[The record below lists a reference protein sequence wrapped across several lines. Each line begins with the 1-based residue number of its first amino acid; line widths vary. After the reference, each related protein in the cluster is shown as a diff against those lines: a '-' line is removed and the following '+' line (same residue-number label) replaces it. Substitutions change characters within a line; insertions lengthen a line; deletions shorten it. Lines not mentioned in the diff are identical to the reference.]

1 VTLQHPRN
9 LTQQLSSALECSTKR
24 SCLGCISAIPKAKI
38 TPVESTIGEPSR
50 GKHLSNLPLPAASS
64 SPSAAQP
71 TAEPLIR
78 NVSDTARW
86 VAVYRARETERPD
99 AHFRD
104 PFARRLAG
112 ERGEQIAK
120 SMPLGRGNDWSMIT
134 RTYLADQFINEQVHQ
149 GVDMIINLAAGLDAR
164 PYRMQLP
171 PSLQW
176 IEVDLPEILA
186 YKEEILRDEK
196 PVCSLERIRLDL
208 SNATA
213 RRDLF
218 AQLGSRSKNA
228 LIITEGLLIYLTA
241 ADVAGLAKD
250 LAAIPSVQSW
260 LLDIASPGLLRM
272 LAKRTATQLNQ
283 AAPFKFAPPEG
294 PNFFIPYGWKPAD
307 VRSLLKNAAR
317 LKRLPFLLNL
327 FSFLP
332 ETEKSRRD
340 RPWSGVCLFKK
351 Q

>member
-1 VTLQHPRN
+1 M
-9 LTQQLSSALECSTKR
+9 
-24 SCLGCISAIPKAKI
+24 
-38 TPVESTIGEPSR
+38 
-50 GKHLSNLPLPAASS
+50 
-64 SPSAAQP
+64 
-71 TAEPLIR
+71 IR

-120 SMPLGRGNDWSMIT
+120 SMPLGRDNDWSMIT
-134 RTYLADQFINEQVHQ
+134 RTWLGDQLINEQIQ
-149 GVDMIINLAAGLDAR
+149 RGVDTIINLAAGLDAR

-171 PSLQW
+171 PTLKW

-208 SNATA
+208 SNAA
-213 RRDLF
+213 LRRDLF
-218 AQLGSRSKNA
+218 TELSRRANKA
-228 LIITEGLLIYLTA
+228 LIITEGLLIYLNSD
-241 ADVAGLAKD
+241 DVAGLAKD
-250 LAAIPSVQSW
+250 LAAPASFQSW

-272 LAKRTATQLNQ
+272 LAKRIAKQLHQ

-294 PNFFIPYGWKPAD
+294 PNFFIPYGWKPVD
-307 VRSLLKNAAR
+307 VRSLLKNAAK
-317 LKRLPFLLNL
+317 LKRLPFLLRIVAL
-327 FSFLP
+327 FP

-340 RPWSGVCLFKK
+340 RPWSGMCLLKK

>member
-1 VTLQHPRN
+1 MN
-9 LTQQLSSALECSTKR
+9 E
-24 SCLGCISAIPKAKI
+24 
-38 TPVESTIGEPSR
+38 
-50 GKHLSNLPLPAASS
+50 SS
-64 SPSAAQP
+64 SPKQTPSDPHSEPQSDP
-71 TAEPLIR
+71 QSEPLIR

-120 SMPLGRGNDWSMIT
+120 SMPLGRDNDWSMIT
-134 RTYLADQFINEQVHQ
+134 RTYLGDQFINEQVKQ
-149 GVDMIINLAAGLDAR
+149 GVDMVINLAAGLDAR

-171 PSLQW
+171 PSLNW
-176 IEVDLPEILA
+176 IEVDLPEILS

-196 PVCSLERIRLDL
+196 PLCSLERIRLDL
-208 SNATA
+208 SNAAA

-218 AQLGSRSKNA
+218 ADFGRRSRNA

-241 ADVAGLAKD
+241 DDVVGLARD
-250 LAAIPSVQSW
+250 LAAPPSFQSW
-260 LLDIASPGLLRM
+260 ILDIASPGLLRL
-272 LAKRTATQLNQ
+272 LAKRMAKQLNA

-294 PNFFIPYGWKPAD
+294 PNFFIPYGWKPVD
-307 VRSLLKNAAR
+307 VQSFLKNAAR
-317 LKRLPFLLNL
+317 LKRLSLLFRL
-327 FSFLP
+327 FALLP

-340 RPWSGVCLFKK
+340 RPWSGMCLLKK
-351 Q
+351 H

>member
-1 VTLQHPRN
+1 M
-9 LTQQLSSALECSTKR
+9 S
-24 SCLGCISAIPKAKI
+24 
-38 TPVESTIGEPSR
+38 EPNS
-50 GKHLSNLPLPAASS
+50 PAEASS
-64 SPSAAQP
+64 EANSG
-71 TAEPLIR
+71 PLIR

-120 SMPLGRGNDWSMIT
+120 SMPLGRDNDWSMIT
-134 RTYLADQFINEQVHQ
+134 RTWLGDQFINEQVQ
-149 GVDMIINLAAGLDAR
+149 KGVDMVINLAAGLDAR

-171 PSLQW
+171 ASLKW
-176 IEVDLPEILA
+176 VEVDLPEILA

-208 SNATA
+208 SNATL
-213 RRDLF
+213 RRELF
-218 AQLGSRSKNA
+218 TQLSRRSKNA
-228 LIITEGLLIYLTA
+228 IIITEGLLIYLSTD
-241 ADVAGLAKD
+241 DVAGLAKD
-250 LAAIPSVQSW
+250 LAAPPSFQSW
-260 LLDIASPGLLRM
+260 VLDIASPGLLRM
-272 LAKRTATQLNQ
+272 LAKRMDKQLNT

-294 PNFFIPYGWKPAD
+294 PNFFIPYGWNPVD

-317 LKRLPFLLNL
+317 LKRLSLLFRIAAL
-327 FSFLP
+327 FP

-340 RPWSGVCLFKK
+340 RPWSGMCLLKK